1 MARARSQDFKT
12 PLCRLSFAQGLY
24 KISEKT
30 NKYGC
35 TLIFPKADRKI
46 LEPYV
51 AQVIKE
57 EWKEPGLERAR
68 KGLIKSPFL
77 VDTGDGKSPAR
88 NKQTGEL
95 HPGMGPDV
103 FFIRCIAN
111 KDRAPWVRWKDP
123 NLQMTEADVY
133 SGCWV
138 KAVIGCFTWHND
150 QSGDGVSF
158 GITGLQKI
166 KDGERLGSGGPA
178 DPSEYL
184 ETIED
189 TGDAPESTRQGG
201 GAGSLFGE
209 D

>member
-1 MARARSQDFKT
+1 MSRARSADFKT

-24 KISEKT
+24 RPKGVNGGPEKF
-30 NKYGC
+30 GC

-51 AQVIKE
+51 AQVIKD
-57 EWKEPGLERAR
+57 EWKDAGLERAR

-77 VDTGDGKSPAR
+77 AGDGKEAR

-111 KDRAPWVRWKDP
+111 KDRPPWVRWRDP

-138 KAVIGCFTWHND
+138 KAVIGCFTWRND

-158 GITGLQKI
+158 GVSGLQKI
-166 KDGERLGSGGPA
+166 KDGERLGGSGQS

-184 ETIED
+184 ETVED
-189 TGDAPESTRQGG
+189 AGDAPEETRGG
-201 GAGSLFGE
+201 RGAASLFGE